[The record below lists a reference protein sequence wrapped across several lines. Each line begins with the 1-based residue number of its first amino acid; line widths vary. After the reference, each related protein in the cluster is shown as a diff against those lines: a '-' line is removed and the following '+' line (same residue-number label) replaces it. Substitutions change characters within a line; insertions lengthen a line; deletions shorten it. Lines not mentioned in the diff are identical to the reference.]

1 MTAGGRPRDSR
12 LSRHPGIVLRWSR
25 GLTPAVVAVS
35 VGLVALHPRSRRAHG
50 QDLVAIIVVKPAE
63 QDLGDPEPRQC
74 AERFDAHV
82 GPV

>member
-1 MTAGGRPRDSR
+1 
-12 LSRHPGIVLRWSR
+12 
-25 GLTPAVVAVS
+25 
-35 VGLVALHPRSRRAHG
+35 
-50 QDLVAIIVVKPAE
+50 VKPAE